1 MTFNPSFIIV
11 TIDNKE
17 KKFLFVTRSF
27 AYCVRVSWTS
37 FLWHV
42 STAPPHLF
50 YDVMWNVISL
60 DNILFKSGFY
70 T

>member
-27 AYCVRVSWTS
+27 AYFVRVSWTT

-50 YDVMWNVISL
+50 
-60 DNILFKSGFY
+60 
-70 T
+70 